1 LIGELIAEFKGKPTG
16 TRILAEGKME
26 GSGTGSGSIL
36 GKEATEMDTA
46 VLTWMPNGVVMAE
59 SNGMAMT
66 AEGETVMLRAN
77 GIGWSTGKGLKQS
90 GRGACYFMT
99 CSPKLASLNKT
110 VGVWERESDEIGNYT
125 IKVWAWK

>member
-1 LIGELIAEFKGKPTG
+1 MIGELIAEFKGKATG
-16 TRILAEGKME
+16 TRVLGEGKME
-26 GSGTGSGSIL
+26 GSSTGSGTIL

-46 VLTWMPNGVVMAE
+46 VLTWMPNGVMMAE
-59 SNGMAMT
+59 GNAMIMT
-66 AEGETVMLRAN
+66 TEGETVMLMAN

-99 CSPKLASLNKT
+99 SSPKLASLNKT
-110 VGVWERESDEIGNYT
+110 VGVWERESDEMGNYT